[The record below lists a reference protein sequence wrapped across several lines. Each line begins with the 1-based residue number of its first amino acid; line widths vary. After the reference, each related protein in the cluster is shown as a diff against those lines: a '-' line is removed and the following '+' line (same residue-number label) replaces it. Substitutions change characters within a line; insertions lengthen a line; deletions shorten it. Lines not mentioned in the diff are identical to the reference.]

1 MPTPDEIAARQAIK
15 KLEQDA
21 KHNPPPGGD
30 PTADA
35 QTREDGLDDPVHQAP
50 GQVKQDAR
58 WLELPNGEGW
68 SHPDHDKED

>member
-30 PTADA
+30 PVADA
-35 QTREDGLDDPVHQAP
+35 GTRDDKLDDPKHQ
-50 GQVKQDAR
+50 GQAKQDAK
-58 WLELPNGEGW
+58 WVELPDGNW
-68 SHPDHDKED
+68 SHPDFDAG